1 MAVTGRRWWVAVV
14 VTVVLSSAGPTAAT
28 AQPPAG
34 GSGQSLVE
42 ARGRLQDARGQ
53 LTEADRVVTQ
63 ARADL
68 ASIQANLGAQTA
80 ELRRLEVELAE
91 AEAAH
96 RAARTRTVEVEARL
110 RTGDRELAAL
120 VERQRGTE
128 HRLGDHAATTY
139 MHGGRTRPAG
149 MYTALLGADDLHELE
164 MGRRV
169 VQRSLDDD
177 GALAAAARELALR
190 AARTR
195 RDVAAL
201 RAQRQAEEAAAW
213 HARDRAQ
220 ALARRQAQLT
230 AEVQAVRDRRAAIL
244 QRTEADRDQARV
256 LVEQLQALA
265 AQLAG
270 ELRAAIHVRWQDLV
284 IDGPMPAWAERLPA
298 HGRRWA
304 PAIAQA
310 AGQAGI
316 DPRLFAALVWAES
329 SFHVG
334 ALSHAGAVGLAQLM
348 PGTAARL
355 GVDPEHPLQNLAGGA
370 RYLAEQHATFG
381 SVELALAA
389 YNAGPGA
396 VLRHGGV
403 PPYAETRYYVL
414 AVLGYYQR
422 LIG

>member
-1 MAVTGRRWWVAVV
+1 MAVTGRRRGAALA
-14 VTVVLSSAGPTAAT
+14 VTVVLSWGGAT
-28 AQPPAG
+28 AVAKPPAG
-34 GSGQSLVE
+34 QADERLDE
-42 ARGRLQDARGQ
+42 ARERLHDARGRLTQ
-53 LTEADRVVTQ
+53 ADQVVSQ

-80 ELRRLEVELAE
+80 ELRRLEGELAE

-96 RAARTRTVEVEARL
+96 RAARARTGEVEARL
-110 RTGDRELAAL
+110 RAGDRELAAL
-120 VERQRGTE
+120 VERKRGTE
-128 HRLGDHAATTY
+128 HRLDDHAAATY

-169 VQRSLDDD
+169 VQRSLDDE
-177 GALAAAARELALR
+177 GALAAAARELTLR

-201 RAQRQAEEAAAW
+201 RAQRQVEEAAARR
-213 HARDRAQ
+213 ARDRAD

-230 AEVQAVRDRRAAIL
+230 AEVQAVREQRVAIL
-244 QRTEADRDQARV
+244 QRTEADRDQARA
-256 LVEQLQALA
+256 LVEQLQALT
-265 AQLAG
+265 AQLG
-270 ELRAAIHVRWQDLV
+270 RELRAAIDVRWQDLV
-284 IDGPMPAWAERLPA
+284 VDGPMPAWAERLPG

-310 AGQAGI
+310 AGQAGV

-329 SFHVG
+329 SFHPG
-334 ALSHAGAVGLAQLM
+334 AVSHAGAVGLAQLM

-355 GVDPEHPLQNLAGGA
+355 GVDAEHPLQNLAGGA

-396 VLRHGGV
+396 VLRYGGV
-403 PPYAETRYYVL
+403 PPYAETRFYVL
-414 AVLGYYQR
+414 AVLSYYQR
-422 LIG
+422 LLS